1 MRKYIVPTLIDIEVK
16 SVLMNSASGD
26 DTDSIPVYTDE
37 SQNVEDALA
46 RPREIWDDN
55 LSDMQLE

>member
-1 MRKYIVPTLIDIEVK
+1 MPTLIDIEVK